1 MFGYVNINKKEL
13 TEDNQKI
20 YQSFY
25 CGLCRQLRE
34 TAGRKGQM
42 MLNYDMTFL
51 VVLLSGLYELTDSTE
66 PFVCGL
72 HPTRKLIS
80 RINEAT
86 AYAADMNI
94 ILSYQNF
101 EDDWRD
107 NRSYSKKAFAK
118 MLGKDY
124 TRIARQYPRQVQ
136 AVETYIDELGKAEER
151 GETNIDL
158 ISGLTGTMLGE
169 IFAWKEDIWAEEL
182 RCMGF
187 YLGKFIYLMDAY
199 EDYEQDRKKN
209 QYNIFVKTQR
219 ESGQSLDTFSKLLLT
234 SMISECAKSFERL
247 PIIEYADIL
256 RNVLYSGVWTKYEY
270 NRIRRESKK
279 KK

>member
-13 TEDNQKI
+13 TEENQKI

-25 CGLCRQLRE
+25 CGLCRQLKE

-66 PFVCGL
+66 SFVCGL

-136 AVETYIDELGKAEER
+136 AVENYIDELGKAEER

-187 YLGKFIYLMDAY
+187 YLGKFIYLLDAY

-270 NRIRRESKK
+270 NRIRRENKK